1 MSPKASATST
11 RSFLEAASKYSRF
24 SSSMSP
30 NRSLF
35 LSSPRSAFGISEIPN
50 PNERWK
56 RATEL
61 ILLFIFFHFRL
72 ALRKNRNMFSKGQL
86 IFAGLFA
93 IVFAMVIFLSYK
105 KDKKLHLKNYKGVK
119 WVGLSFI
126 IFVIILFIIRTLL
139 KN

>member
-1 MSPKASATST
+1 
-11 RSFLEAASKYSRF
+11 
-24 SSSMSP
+24 
-30 NRSLF
+30 
-35 LSSPRSAFGISEIPN
+35 
-50 PNERWK
+50 
-56 RATEL
+56 
-61 ILLFIFFHFRL
+61 
-72 ALRKNRNMFSKGQL
+72 MFSKGQL

-93 IVFAMVIFLSYK
+93 IVFAVVIILTYK